1 MEMRIIARTNA
12 VVKARIVKGLT
23 QRQLAERSGLSYAYV
38 SLLERSMKTVGP
50 GTAKKL
56 SEVLERPME
65 ELFQIE

>member
-1 MEMRIIARTNA
+1 MRIIARTNA

>member
-1 MEMRIIARTNA
+1 MRIIARTNA
-12 VVKARIVKGLT
+12 VVKARIVKGMT

-38 SLLERSMKTVGP
+38 SLLERSRKTIGP

-56 SEVLERPME
+56 SEVLEKPME